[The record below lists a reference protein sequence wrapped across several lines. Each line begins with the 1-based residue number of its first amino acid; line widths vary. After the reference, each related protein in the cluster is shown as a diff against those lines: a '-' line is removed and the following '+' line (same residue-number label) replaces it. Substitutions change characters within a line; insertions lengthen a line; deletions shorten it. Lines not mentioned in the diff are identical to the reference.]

1 VILNVRWFRQILA
14 GTAFLFGVLALCLI
28 FSGRTTSPTSGGS
41 AANTTSATPST
52 LTIDITIAAGTV
64 DPDREQIDVPVGQA
78 VILNVKRDID
88 DELHAHMGL
97 DGYALTVSAS
107 QRTTGGFRMRAPG
120 IFVVESHHVGKTIV
134 ILNVRQV

>member
-1 VILNVRWFRQILA
+1 VILNA
-14 GTAFLFGVLALCLI
+14 
-28 FSGRTTSPTSGGS
+28 
-41 AANTTSATPST
+41 
-52 LTIDITIAAGTV
+52 
-64 DPDREQIDVPVGQA
+64 
-78 VILNVKRDID
+78 KRDID